1 MEQGFSM
8 ISEWATTY
16 WWALAAIG
24 FLGVIHVIKKMM
36 RLTKRA
42 IRLAYAVPGAISA
55 SGVVWEMVK
64 KFVE

>member
-24 FLGVIHVIKKMM
+24 FLGVIHVIKKVM
-36 RLTKRA
+36 RLTMRA
-42 IRLAYAVPGAISA
+42 IRLAYAVPGAIGA
-55 SGVVWEMVK
+55 SGVVWEMV
-64 KFVE
+64 

>member
-1 MEQGFSM
+1 MEQGFAM

-16 WWALAAIG
+16 WWALAAVG
-24 FLGVIHVIKKMM
+24 CLGVIHVIKKMM

-42 IRLAYAVPGAISA
+42 VRLAYAVPGAISA

-64 KFVE
+64 KIIE